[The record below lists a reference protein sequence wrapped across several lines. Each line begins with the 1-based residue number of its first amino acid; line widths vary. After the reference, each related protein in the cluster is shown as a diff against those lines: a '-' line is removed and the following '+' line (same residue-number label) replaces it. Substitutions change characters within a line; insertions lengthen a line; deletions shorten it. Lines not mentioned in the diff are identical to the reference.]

1 MKTSPLA
8 VTGTCFA
15 KSLVLSVL
23 FLQVVFFLRMAE
35 AGRVLWVHPPSIR
48 DTRAGAQAHIQAA
61 ADGRADP
68 TRSLWA
74 VCASAPSPAQHRSA
88 PGALRE
94 HPVFLVV
101 PTAS

>member
-48 DTRAGAQAHIQAA
+48 DTRAGA
-61 ADGRADP
+61 
-68 TRSLWA
+68 
-74 VCASAPSPAQHRSA
+74 
-88 PGALRE
+88 
-94 HPVFLVV
+94 
-101 PTAS
+101 